1 MFIGKVMR
9 GAIVFYYRMRLG
21 RVGRN
26 FRIGLGSTIL
36 NPSLVTIGDDVYLG
50 PGTQITSPTSVV
62 IGDRVMF
69 GPQVMLIGGDH
80 DLSNTEIPL
89 RFAPAPPNPPPIVIE
104 DDAWIGAR
112 VTILKGVRIGRGA
125 VVGAASVVTNDIP
138 PLAIAVG
145 NPCRVVRFRAVPASI
160 QGTVESVDERAPRS

>member
-1 MFIGKVMR
+1 MLVGTLLR
-9 GAIVFYYRMRLG
+9 GALVFYYRMRLG

-36 NPSLVTIGDDVYLG
+36 NPKQVTIGDDVYLG

-80 DLSNTEIPL
+80 DLSNTAVPL
-89 RFAPAPPNPPPIVIE
+89 RFAPPPPDPPPIVVE

-112 VTILKGVRIGRGA
+112 VTILKGVRIGHGA
-125 VVGAASVVTNDIP
+125 VVGAASLVTKDIP

-145 NPCRVVRFRAVPASI
+145 NPCRVIRFRGGGPPGQGAARASVPP
-160 QGTVESVDERAPRS
+160 TD

>member
-1 MFIGKVMR
+1 MLIGTVMR
-9 GAIVFYYRMRLG
+9 GALVLYYRMRLG

-26 FRIGLGSTIL
+26 FRLGVGSSIL
-36 NPSLVTIGDDVYLG
+36 NPAQVTIGNDVYLG
-50 PGTQITSPTSVV
+50 PGTQITSPTSVI

-80 DLSNTEIPL
+80 DLSNTEVPL

-112 VTILKGVRIGRGA
+112 ATILKGVRIGRGA
-125 VVGAASVVTNDIP
+125 VVGAASLVTRDVP

-145 NPCRVVRFRAVPASI
+145 NPCRVIRYRGGGAPGQRDVDSA
-160 QGTVESVDERAPRS
+160 DERAPRD